1 HPCHEL
7 ETGECSTMSYWTDE
21 EAWISFIMIQS
32 GHGLTP
38 KNYDLVKTYYDTE
51 QPMPVFDAE
60 PAYEQMPTAFPVPGT
75 QFEYHG
81 GWMVRKRAYWSLFAG
96 SFGHTYGH
104 ASVWCMISEK
114 ERDSWRTYSWFE
126 ALDRPGA
133 WQIKILR
140 DFLES
145 RDLSQ
150 CTPSQKILTEQRHK
164 KEDILD
170 EHNQACIN
178 EGEFICVYFP
188 SGGEE
193 TIDVGR
199 LKSDDLHMWWFNPRD
214 GQCYLQ
220 NNVTSEE
227 PIQLTEVLKNDA
239 IKIVTPTRGTEQD
252 WVCVIECREN
262 RATRPGKA
270 QIYGEM
276 PVPSEVKKVFPAW

>member
-1 HPCHEL
+1 
-7 ETGECSTMSYWTDE
+7 
-21 EAWISFIMIQS
+21 MIQS

-114 ERDSWRTYSWFE
+114 ERDSWRSYSWFE
-126 ALDRPGA
+126 ALDMPGA

-150 CTPSQKILTEQRHK
+150 CIPSQEILIEQRHK

-170 EHNQACIN
+170 EHIQACIS

-193 TIDVGR
+193 TIDVSR

-220 NNVTSEE
+220 NNDSSEE
-227 PIQLTEVLKNDA
+227 PIRLTEVLKNDVM
-239 IKIVTPTRGTEQD
+239 KIVTPTRGKEQD

-262 RATRPGKA
+262 RATRPGKV